1 MKAIALV
8 LAFLFL
14 VGVALL
20 LLFFIGWL
28 PVLLTLLGL
37 AVFVA
42 ILAAAVVA
50 GLVVIVALP
59 YYLVTKRAATV
70 SGQYGLDQVREK

>member
-37 AVFVA
+37 AVFIA
-42 ILAAAVVA
+42 ILAFVVVA
-50 GLVVIVALP
+50 GLVMIVALP
-59 YYLVTKRAATV
+59 YYFVTKRAATV

>member
-37 AVFVA
+37 AVFIA
-42 ILAAAVVA
+42 ILAFVVVA
-50 GLVVIVALP
+50 GLVMIVALP
-59 YYLVTKRAATV
+59 YYFVTKRA
-70 SGQYGLDQVREK
+70 QVTPGSYTLEQAKQK

>member
-14 VGVALL
+14 VGVAIL

-37 AVFVA
+37 AVFIA
-42 ILAAAVVA
+42 ILAFVVVA
-50 GLVVIVALP
+50 GLVMIVALP
-59 YYLVTKRAATV
+59 YYFVTKRAEVV
-70 SGQYGLDQVREK
+70 SGQYGLDQVKEK

>member
-1 MKAIALV
+1 MKAVAAV

-14 VGVALL
+14 VGVAIL

-42 ILAAAVVA
+42 VLAFVVVG
-50 GLVVIVALP
+50 GLVLIVSLP
-59 YYLVTKRAATV
+59 YYFVTKRAEVV
-70 SGQYGLDQVREK
+70 SGKYGLDQVKEK